1 MSERGTPI
9 SRLPRASRRDI
20 LRTTFDGDTEA
31 EIQQQIR
38 LALGRE
44 SDLVLW
50 RNTVGVGTM
59 ADGSKQRFGLAVGSS
74 DLIGILAP
82 TGRFVALEVKS
93 EKGRMRDEQR
103 LFLDLVRARGG
114 FAAVVRS
121 VEDARAALE
130 RAREGA
136 SE

>member
-1 MSERGTPI
+1 MR
-9 SRLPRASRRDI
+9 
-20 LRTTFDGDTEA
+20 EA
-31 EIQQQIR
+31 DIQQAIR

-44 SDLVLW
+44 TDLVLW

-59 ADGSKQRFGLAVGSS
+59 DDGSKQRFGLAIGSS

-82 TGRFVALEVKS
+82 RGRFVALEVKS
-93 EKGRMRDEQR
+93 QKGRVRDEQS
-103 LFLDLVRARGG
+103 LFLSLVRARGG

-121 VEDARAALE
+121 VDDARAALD
-130 RAREGA
+130 RARAGA